1 MFILEQEQNKTTK
14 KLHKSDLLFIYTFVF
29 GLRNDDLMEVP
40 PALKK
45 NVPKVQKNYFSCLL
59 KSRSRFFDRSEFPP
73 AGNCFLRLL
82 PMFGGSVAGA
92 G

>member
-45 NVPKVQKNYFSCLL
+45 MFQ
-59 KSRSRFFDRSEFPP
+59 KSRKITFP
-73 AGNCFLRLL
+73 AC
-82 PMFGGSVAGA
+82 
-92 G
+92 

>member
-40 PALKK
+40 PAFKK
-45 NVPKVQKNYFSCLL
+45 KMFQ
-59 KSRSRFFDRSEFPP
+59 KSRKITFP
-73 AGNCFLRLL
+73 AC
-82 PMFGGSVAGA
+82 
-92 G
+92 